1 MITVY
6 MFLGIALF
14 ACMCLRLACAQPR
27 CGYGHVRSAAH
38 ILIAIGAFWAVTH
51 PHVRTL
57 SEYLL
62 MTGALI
68 LFGVRWPR
76 APQ

>member
-1 MITVY
+1 MIVVY
-6 MFLGIALF
+6 MLLAGALF
-14 ACMCLRLACAQPR
+14 ACMALRLACACPR
-27 CGYGHVRSAAH
+27 GTAGHVRIAAQ
-38 ILIAIGAFWAVTH
+38 ILIAIGAFWALTH

-57 SEYLL
+57 SEYLI

-76 APQ
+76 ART